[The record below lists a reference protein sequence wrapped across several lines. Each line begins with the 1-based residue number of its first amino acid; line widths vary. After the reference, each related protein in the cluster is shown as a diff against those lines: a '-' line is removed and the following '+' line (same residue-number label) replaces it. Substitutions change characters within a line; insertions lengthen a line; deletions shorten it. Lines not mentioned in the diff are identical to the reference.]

1 MHLDII
7 DGRWF
12 CMTNGLSESVPEPL
26 QSFDGLRPA
35 LDEVLQEIDALQ
47 AEYRSRRATGRILP
61 NVLEAVRI
69 ELTYHS
75 NAIEGNTLTLRETQ
89 QVIEGRTP
97 GGDRLLREV
106 YEARNHDRAVRL
118 IETRA
123 ADQPESA
130 MIESDL
136 LSVHAQMLADIDVN
150 AAGRFRSERVL
161 IAGTGFVPPARHR
174 FDLLM
179 PAMLRLAN
187 RPSVHPVLQAAE
199 LHYNLVAI
207 HPFMD
212 GNGRTARL
220 MMNLHLRRHGYPY
233 AIIRVTERSAYLAA
247 LDEANRGRI
256 EPFAR
261 LIAESLKRSME
272 HVMGSEGRSEEGRKL

>member
-1 MHLDII
+1 
-7 DGRWF
+7 
-12 CMTNGLSESVPEPL
+12 MTNGLSESVREPL
-26 QSFDGLRPA
+26 QSFDGLQPA

-47 AEYRSRRATGRILP
+47 AEYRSRRAIGRILP

-89 QVIEGRTP
+89 QVIDGRTP

-106 YEARNHDRAVRL
+106 YEARNHDRALRL
-118 IETRA
+118 IETWA
-123 ADQPESA
+123 DDQPESA
-130 MIESDL
+130 MTESDL
-136 LSVHAQMLADIDVN
+136 LSVHAQVLADIDVN

-161 IAGTGFVPPARHR
+161 IAGTGFVPSAGHR
-174 FDLLM
+174 FDLLR

-220 MMNLHLRRHGYPY
+220 MMNLHLLRRGYPN

-261 LIAESLKRSME
+261 FIAESLKQSME
-272 HVMGSEGRSEEGRKL
+272 HVMGSEGRSEEVRKLLARKCAT